1 MSFKRTQELKR
12 ELILEEATALFI
24 KEGYE
29 NMKISELAKSAGVS
43 VGTIYTM
50 FGSKETLYNHYV
62 VNQMEYYIEVI
73 QEELQ
78 HHSDPLEK
86 LRTVTKIH
94 FSAIIKNKN
103 ALKES
108 IVNDPTFF
116 LNISADEENPL
127 MNLYTYVTKNVI
139 KPLLQEMGSTRD
151 PLELFFLYD
160 GIILG
165 MTKYWIVC
173 GGDLMQ
179 QVDEAIETFMLIIK
193 R

>member
-1 MSFKRTQELKR
+1 
-12 ELILEEATALFI
+12 
-24 KEGYE
+24 
-29 NMKISELAKSAGVS
+29 
-43 VGTIYTM
+43 
-50 FGSKETLYNHYV
+50 
-62 VNQMEYYIEVI
+62 
-73 QEELQ
+73 
-78 HHSDPLEK
+78 
-86 LRTVTKIH
+86 
-94 FSAIIKNKN
+94 
-103 ALKES
+103 
-108 IVNDPTFF
+108 
-116 LNISADEENPL
+116 

-139 KPLLQEMGSTRD
+139 GPLLQEMGSTRD